1 MNTSRISLT
10 ALCGALA
17 GFSALPLFGQA
28 PDTQNPAPVSV
39 AQSQGAR
46 VPRFSAGLD
55 DIVKLT
61 KARVDESVIL
71 AYVQA
76 SRVAYRPNA
85 QEIIRLREAGVSGPV
100 ITAVVERGAELRR
113 QTAEVAKAV
122 KPVAPPPAKVQPRE
136 PTPVAPAAS
145 SPTVFV
151 APDWNSTA
159 PSTVVY
165 TGYPTYRYP
174 GWYGYSGWSYP
185 GYYGSYPYSCYPRYS
200 GWYSYGS
207 CYPRYG
213 GSYFYPSASFGVRV
227 GGGYHGGGYGGGGYH
242 GGGHYGGAH
251 FSGGYRG
258 GAPAGGVHSV
268 GFRGGFRR

>member
-1 MNTSRISLT
+1 MKTSRISLI

-28 PDTQNPAPVSV
+28 PDTQDPAP
-39 AQSQGAR
+39 APATQSQPVK
-46 VPRFSAGLD
+46 VPRLSAGLD
-55 DIVKLT
+55 DIVNLT

-76 SRVAYRPNA
+76 SRVAYRPRA

-100 ITAVVERGAELRR
+100 ITAVVQRGAEVR
-113 QTAEVAKAV
+113 QQAVAAAK
-122 KPVAPPPAKVQPRE
+122 VARPAAPAPRAKVQPPE

-151 APDWNSTA
+151 APSSVSAA
-159 PSTVVY
+159 PSTVIY
-165 TGYPTYRYP
+165 TGYPAYSYP
-174 GWYGYSGWSYP
+174 GWYGYSGGCYAGYSGGYPYSYYP
-185 GYYGSYPYSCYPRYS
+185 RSSGWYGSSSCYPRYS
-200 GWYSYGS
+200 GSG
-207 CYPRYG
+207 
-213 GSYFYPSASFGVRV
+213 FYPSASYGVRV
-227 GGGYHGGGYGGGGYH
+227 GGGYH

-258 GAPAGGVHSV
+258 GAPAGGVHA
-268 GFRGGFRR
+268 GGFRH